1 VLVVDDEETVRLVAQ
16 RFLERMGFSVVTAG
30 DGAEAIEILRRSA
43 AAAEEKFAC
52 VLLDLTMPG
61 LDGAETLTRIH
72 ALGLETPVLLS
83 SGYDEHGLAL
93 RFEGAGV
100 TGFVQKPYRMGD
112 LAAKLRAAIEG

>member
-1 VLVVDDEETVRLVAQ
+1 
-16 RFLERMGFSVVTAG
+16 
-30 DGAEAIEILRRSA
+30 
-43 AAAEEKFAC
+43 
-52 VLLDLTMPG
+52 MPG